1 MDVRLCR
8 PAGVLAIVLTG
19 CDGPPIPAC
28 PVTPPNASLPPD
40 EETASPD
47 TLGNGDLWTVL
58 WPDGRIVFEPGGP
71 GKIRSDGSLAMKFP
85 FWRGETAEGDLHVTG
100 RRLDGAAPAMTAEI
114 PEGYGDRGL
123 RSSALIFPS
132 AGCWEVTASV
142 GDHQLT
148 FTTEV
153 VVREAPD
160 G

>member
-1 MDVRLCR
+1 M
-8 PAGVLAIVLTG
+8 
-19 CDGPPIPAC
+19 
-28 PVTPPNASLPPD
+28 
-40 EETASPD
+40 
-47 TLGNGDLWTVL
+47 GNGDLWTVL

-71 GKIRSDGSLAMKFP
+71 GEIRSDGSLAMKFP
-85 FWRGETAEGDLHVTG
+85 FWRGETAEGDLHVNG
-100 RRLDGAAPAMTAEI
+100 QRLDGAAPAMTAEI

-123 RSSALIFPS
+123 QASALVFPS

-142 GDHQLT
+142 GDHPLT